1 MSDNENLFA
10 YFRKNFPDD
19 LSRPLLLIPED
30 QSISYADADNASSKI
45 ANCLQELGA
54 KKGDRVTVMIEKSVE
69 NLFLYLGCL
78 KAGLVYHP
86 MNTGYQASE
95 ISFLL
100 EDAAPTIIICSEI
113 QKPTVESV
121 FPAKRV
127 KAILTLEN
135 DGTGTLA
142 ESYHDFSENTT
153 ITKCRADDTAALL
166 YSSGTTGK
174 PKGIIL
180 SHKNLSSNANTL
192 SKSWGFTHQDRLLH
206 ALPIYHVHGLF
217 IALGPVLLTG
227 ASMSWHSRFDVDS
240 VIRSLAECTVM
251 MGVPTYYTRMLDNNL
266 LDPEVCKNM
275 RVFICGS
282 APLLPETFKEFEFR
296 TGHPILE
303 RYGMTETGIN
313 TSNPLKGKRI
323 PGTVG
328 QALPG
333 TIARIVDD
341 TGKIVHPG
349 ETGNL
354 QVKGDNV
361 FSGYWNMPE
370 KTAEDFTSDGFF
382 NTGDKAVIDKDR
394 YISIVGRSKDMIISG
409 GLNIYPREIE
419 LVIDQ
424 IPEVIESAVIGT
436 ADHDFGEKVVAVVVS
451 RDNRLSTQKI
461 LDACRQKLASF
472 KSPKMVHF
480 LDELPRNA
488 MGKVQKN
495 LLRKQFSDN

>member
-1 MSDNENLFA
+1 
-10 YFRKNFPDD
+10 
-19 LSRPLLLIPED
+19 
-30 QSISYADADNASSKI
+30 
-45 ANCLQELGA
+45 
-54 KKGDRVTVMIEKSVE
+54 
-69 NLFLYLGCL
+69 
-78 KAGLVYHP
+78 
-86 MNTGYQASE
+86 
-95 ISFLL
+95 
-100 EDAAPTIIICSEI
+100 
-113 QKPTVESV
+113 
-121 FPAKRV
+121 
-127 KAILTLEN
+127 
-135 DGTGTLA
+135 
-142 ESYHDFSENTT
+142 
-153 ITKCRADDTAALL
+153 
-166 YSSGTTGK
+166 
-174 PKGIIL
+174 
-180 SHKNLSSNANTL
+180 
-192 SKSWGFTHQDRLLH
+192 
-206 ALPIYHVHGLF
+206 
-217 IALGPVLLTG
+217 
-227 ASMSWHSRFDVDS
+227 
-240 VIRSLAECTVM
+240 
-251 MGVPTYYTRMLDNNL
+251 
-266 LDPEVCKNM
+266 
-275 RVFICGS
+275 
-282 APLLPETFKEFEFR
+282 
-296 TGHPILE
+296 
-303 RYGMTETGIN
+303 MTETGIN

-333 TIARIVDD
+333 TIAKIVDD

-382 NTGDKAVIDKDR
+382 NTGDKAVIDKEG

-495 LLRKQFSDN
+495 LLREQFSDN

>member
-10 YFRKNFPDD
+10 YFHKNFPDD
-19 LSRPLLLIPED
+19 LSRPLLLTSERE
-30 QSISYADADNASSKI
+30 SISYADVDNISSKI
-45 ANCLQELGA
+45 ANCLQDLGA
-54 KKGDRVTVMIEKSVE
+54 NKGDRVTAMIEKSVG

-86 MNTGYQASE
+86 MNTGYQTSE
-95 ISFLL
+95 ISFML
-100 EDAAPTIIICSEI
+100 EDAGPTIIVCSRI
-113 QKPTVESV
+113 QKSIIESV
-121 FPAKRV
+121 FPAKKV

-135 DGTGTLA
+135 DGTGTLV
-142 ESYHDFSENTT
+142 ESYRGFSENTT
-153 ITKCRADDTAALL
+153 VTKCSGNDAAALL

-174 PKGIIL
+174 PKGIVL
-180 SHKNLSSNANTL
+180 SHKNLSSNASTL
-192 SKSWGFTHQDRLLH
+192 SKAWGFTRQDRLLH

-217 IALGPVLLTG
+217 VALGPVLLNG
-227 ASMSWHSRFDVDS
+227 ASMSWHSRFDADT
-240 VIRSLAECTVM
+240 VIRSLTECTVM
-251 MGVPTYYTRMLDNNL
+251 MGVPTYYTRMLDNIL
-266 LDPEVCKNM
+266 LDSEYCKNM
-275 RVFICGS
+275 RLFICGS
-282 APLLPETFKEFEFR
+282 APLLPETFKEFQAR
-296 TGHPILE
+296 TGHLILE

-313 TSNPLKGKRI
+313 TSNPLKGKRVA
-323 PGTVG
+323 GTVG
-328 QALPG
+328 QVLPG

-341 TGKIVHPG
+341 TGKIVDSEEP
-349 ETGNL
+349 GNL

-382 NTGDKAVIDKDR
+382 NTGDKAVINEDG

-424 IPEVIESAVIGT
+424 LPEVVESAVIGI
-436 ADHDFGEKVVAVVVS
+436 ADHDFGEKVVAVVVTRS
-451 RDNRLSTQKI
+451 DKLTAQKVIDTCRL
-461 LDACRQKLASF
+461 KLASF
-472 KSPKMVHF
+472 KSPKAVHF

-495 LLRKQFSDN
+495 QLRKHFTDD